1 MNKNNVRD
9 SLDFPSGFIFVIIQR
24 KGTYKKKKYNEKKKN
39 KDDVSAVGPC
49 WLTRGGRFSGFAW
62 RDFSGSVFRC

>member
-49 WLTRGGRFSGFAW
+49 
-62 RDFSGSVFRC
+62 